1 MEIYALTMVSCHTRM
16 SALYTLSK
24 RCVSVDDNRKLVAES
39 EVIPIIVRG
48 VESKNPAL
56 VRTTCGA
63 LLNLSIDSGMHA
75 KKQRIINASS

>member
-1 MEIYALTMVSCHTRM
+1 M
-16 SALYTLSK
+16 SALYALSK
-24 RCVSVDDNRKLVAES
+24 RCVFVDDNRKLVAES

-48 VESKNPAL
+48 LGSKNPAL

-75 KKQRIINASS
+75 KQRITNASS